1 MLKILIADDHAMLR
15 RGLRT
20 MLEQHD
26 GWQICAE
33 AATGREAIDLAAK
46 YRPNIAI
53 LDMAMPELNGLEA
66 TRGIRSA
73 SPTTAILIFTMVES
87 TRLIRDVLVA
97 GARGYLLKSDLDRH
111 VVDAVTTLAANRPYL
126 GGAMGNEIL
135 DGYLRDAVST
145 PDAELLTPRE
155 REIIQMIA
163 EGLSSKQVALKLN
176 ISLKTVETHR
186 TSLMRKIGAHT
197 VADVVRYAIKN
208 DISSV

>member
-46 YRPNIAI
+46 YRPNVAI

>member
-1 MLKILIADDHAMLR
+1 MLNILIADDHAMLR

-46 YRPNIAI
+46 YRPNVAI

>member
-1 MLKILIADDHAMLR
+1 MLNILIADDHAMLR

-46 YRPNIAI
+46 YRPNVAI

-73 SPTTAILIFTMVES
+73 SPTTAILIFTMVKS

>member
-1 MLKILIADDHAMLR
+1 MLRILIADDHAMVR
-15 RGLRT
+15 RGLRN

-26 GWQICAE
+26 GWQVCAE
-33 AATGREAIDLAAK
+33 AATGREAIAMATK
-46 YRPNIAI
+46 HRPDVAV
-53 LDMAMPELNGLEA
+53 LDMAMPDLNGLEA
-66 TRGIRSA
+66 TRGIRIE
-73 SPTTAILIFTMVES
+73 SPATAILVFTMIES

-111 VVDAVTTLAANRPYL
+111 VMDAVATLASHRPYL
-126 GGAMGNEIL
+126 GGAVGNEIL
-135 DGYLRDAVST
+135 AGYLRDAATT

-155 REIIQMIA
+155 RETIQMIA
-163 EGLSSKQVALKLN
+163 EGLSSKQIALKLN